1 VVVER
6 VDPGA
11 IPWVSAWWTAFDAFN
26 SLAVSETAGIGRCRK
41 AVDGF
46 LAAINAVMPGSAI
59 DRTDSPYLGTS
70 NAEIAAV
77 AAHEAEIRGVPID
90 TIKFLIA
97 VHSSV

>member
-1 VVVER
+1 MER

-11 IPWVSAWWTAFDAFN
+11 IPWDAVWWTAFDAFN
-26 SLAVSETAGIGRCRK
+26 SLPLDLDGNGKRRK
-41 AVDGF
+41 AADGF
-46 LAAINAVMPGSAI
+46 LAAINAVMPGNAI

-90 TIKFLIA
+90 TIKFLIV